1 MSRRAA
7 DKNTLKFS
15 HIADLLQ
22 CLDLPYPTQP
32 LITLIDYN
40 KVKLNLADAGKG
52 FLLDFYKVSFRDTFN
67 GSLKYG
73 PGTYDFRNGGL
84 AFVAPHQLV
93 EMSANAEEYQGY
105 ALYFHPDLLHNYPLA
120 GTIRRYGF
128 FSYSVSE
135 SLFLSGEE
143 KSVVSSIFKAIE
155 QELGNNIDSFSQDVL
170 VSQLELL
177 LNHCN
182 RFYNRQFLSRKNLH
196 HDLIDRLNSYLT
208 EYFQM
213 GSGITLGLPSPPQ
226 IALQLK
232 VSQRYLSDLLRAL
245 TGNTTQQYIHL
256 WLIDKAKEMLSSDSL
271 MISEIAYQL
280 GFEHPQSFHKLF
292 RQKTRLSPQ
301 EFRQLTA
308 PGP

>member
-1 MSRRAA
+1 
-7 DKNTLKFS
+7 LKFS
-15 HIADLLQ
+15 HIADLLLR
-22 CLDLPYPTQP
+22 LDLPPPKQP
-32 LITLIDYN
+32 LITSVDYG

-52 FLLDFYKVSFRDTFN
+52 FLLDFYKISFRDTFN
-67 GSLKYG
+67 GSVKYG

-93 EMSANAEEYQGY
+93 EMSANVDDYQGY
-105 ALYFHPDLLHNYPLA
+105 ALYFHPDLLHKYPLA
-120 GTIRRYGF
+120 NTIHRYGF

-143 KSVVSSIFKAIE
+143 KSVVTSIFMAIE

-182 RFYNRQFLSRKNLH
+182 RFYNRQFISRKKLH
-196 HDLIDRLNSYLT
+196 HDLIDRMNSYLA
-208 EYFQM
+208 EYFEQ
-213 GSGITLGLPSPPQ
+213 GSGITSGLPSPPHV
-226 IALQLK
+226 ALHLQ
-232 VSQRYLSDLLRAL
+232 VSQRYLSDLLRSL

-256 WLIDKAKEMLSSDSL
+256 WLIDKAKELLSSDNL
-271 MISEIAYQL
+271 MISEIAYNL

-292 RQKTRLSPQ
+292 KQKTKLSPLA
-301 EFRQLTA
+301 FRQQT
-308 PGP
+308 GQD